1 MPTRWPSSSGNASPS
16 IPVAPF
22 GPESNAFMQPS
33 LDVSGRKLLAVLS
46 PKYVHVSL
54 RSKWDALKNSQL
66 TSGETYRYLGER
78 TLGEAAPALLP

>member
-1 MPTRWPSSSGNASPS
+1 
-16 IPVAPF
+16 
-22 GPESNAFMQPS
+22 MQPS

-66 TSGETYRYLGER
+66 TSGETYTYLGER
-78 TLGEAAPALLP
+78 TLGEAAPLCFLEKPCKPDRFAYISGGEYV